1 MSRRLIAGM
10 LVVLVLALG
19 SSAARAADRWGDE
32 GLNPL
37 EFHGPH
43 FLWFYAVAFVMVL
56 TASVMIRRGFRQ
68 PDGSVDEVLGKNGLA
83 KFDPYEAAYL
93 AGGKKLAAG
102 AAVAGLVQRGV
113 VEADTTSYTLT
124 ITAGHKVGKTHPL
137 EKAVLDAIETGDK
150 KFKTVVDG
158 AAIALDEMESR
169 LHEAGLLVSNTNS
182 VFAKILGA
190 VPLWALLW
198 LGIWKAGVGLSR
210 AKPVGFLIVFCLF
223 TGLISLIFLLKP
235 IFRTRLGDRV
245 LERLRADHSA
255 LKTSGAARMDH
266 LTPADLALATGLFG
280 FGILNH
286 GSLLPLHSA
295 IAPPSAGGHGCG
307 GGSGCGG
314 GGGGC
319 GGGGCGGGGCG
330 GCGS

>member
-10 LVVLVLALG
+10 LVVLVLAWVP
-19 SSAARAADRWGDE
+19 SAARAADFWGDE
-32 GLNPL
+32 GINPL

-43 FLWFYAVAFVMVL
+43 FLWFYAVGFVMVL

-68 PDGSVDEVLGKNGLA
+68 PDGSVDEVLGKNGGA
-83 KFDPYEAAYL
+83 KFDPYDAAYL
-93 AGGKKLAAG
+93 AGGEKLAAG

-113 VEADTTSYTLT
+113 VEADTKSHTLT
-124 ITAGHKVGKTHPL
+124 IKNGHKVGKIHPL
-137 EKAVLDAIETGDK
+137 KKAVLDAIEPGDK

-158 AAIALDEMESR
+158 AAIALSEMKSR

-182 VFAKILGA
+182 VFAKMFGA

-198 LGIWKAGVGLSR
+198 LGIWKVGVGMSR
-210 AKPVGFLIVFCLF
+210 GKPVGLLVIFCVF
-223 TGLISLIFLLKP
+223 TGLISVIFLLKP
-235 IFRTRLGDRV
+235 MFRTQLGDRV
-245 LERLRADHSA
+245 LKQLRADHSA
-255 LKTSGAARMDH
+255 LKTSGAARVEQ

-307 GGSGCGG
+307 SGSGCGG
-314 GGGGC
+314 GGC
-319 GGGGCGGGGCG
+319 GVDVGVADVVAAGVDIT
-330 GCGS
+330 